1 MRALF
6 FDGKLELKETADPVP
21 GPGEAL
27 VRVSLAGICGTDL
40 ELLAGYKSFRGIPG
54 HEMVGVVEQA
64 PDSSWIGARVV
75 SEINIA
81 CGVCAL
87 CKEGL
92 GRHCEKRQVLGIA
105 GRPGA
110 FAEKI
115 AVPLDNLYRV
125 PDSMAD
131 AEAVWTEPL
140 AAALAVL
147 EAGIPSGDR
156 ALVLGDG
163 KLGAL
168 LALGLGLRGVRV
180 DLVGRNEAKLRLL
193 EQLGVNVRGD
203 KPRPVYSFVVE
214 ATGSARGVEEALA
227 WTKPRG
233 TIVLKSTCHE
243 PSRVDVSDVV
253 VNEIR
258 LVGSRCGDFPPPSR
272 PWPREHC
279 PSSASFRRRSRLPRP
294 MRPLPKPKSR
304 KPSKSSS
311 TRPVEMD
318 WSPAGSTPP
327 LHFSRRCRCYTSS
340 ESVRKEHERSG

>member
-1 MRALF
+1 MLAVF
-6 FDGKLELKETADPVP
+6 FDGKLELKEVPDPVP

-27 VRVSLAGICGTDL
+27 IRVLLAGICGTDL

-54 HEMVGVVEQA
+54 HEMVGVVEEA

-81 CGVCAL
+81 CGECAL
-87 CKEGL
+87 CNEGL

-110 FAEKI
+110 FAEWMT
-115 AVPLDNLYRV
+115 VPLDNLHRV
-125 PDSMAD
+125 PDSLTD
-131 AEAVWTEPL
+131 PEAVWTEPL
-140 AAALAVL
+140 AAALAVM
-147 EAGIPSGDR
+147 EAGIQSGDR

-168 LALGLGLRGVRV
+168 IALGLGLRGVQV

-193 EQLGVNVRGD
+193 DQVGVKVKSD
-203 KPRPVYSFVVE
+203 KPRPVYPFVVE

-227 WTKPRG
+227 WTKPRA

-243 PSRVDVSDVV
+243 RSQVNVSGIV

-258 LVGSRCGDFPPPSR
+258 LVGSRCGDFPPAI
-272 PWPREHC
+272 EAL
-279 PSSASFRRRSRLPRP
+279 ASGALPVARLI
-294 MRPLPKPKSR
+294 
-304 KPSKSSS
+304 SKSF
-311 TRPVEMD
+311 
-318 WSPAGSTPP
+318 P
-327 LHFSRRCRCYTSS
+327 LAKADEAIAEAQKPGVFKILLDSRYRD
-340 ESVRKEHERSG
+340 